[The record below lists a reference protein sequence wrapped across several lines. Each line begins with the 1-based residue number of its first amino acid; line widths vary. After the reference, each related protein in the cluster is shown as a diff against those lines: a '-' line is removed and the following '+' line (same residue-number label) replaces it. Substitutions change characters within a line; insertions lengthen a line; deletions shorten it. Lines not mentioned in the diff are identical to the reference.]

1 MKKFLPLFIAAT
13 SLVTSCGNVDME
25 SKTAE
30 LSEKLDEVTTSDVS
44 KETTTAEAK
53 EEYSST
59 STETTAAAETE
70 KAMSPLND
78 VEGKDIIIDCTDLA
92 YIASAGLRIFLGI
105 LQSAQEKG
113 GHVYIKGINDSVRAV
128 FTITGFS
135 NIFEF
140 K

>member
-1 MKKFLPLFIAAT
+1 MNVRIEEQD
-13 SLVTSCGNVDME
+13 GNMVAILKGCLD
-25 SKTAE
+25 TA
-30 LSEKLDEVTTSDVS
+30 
-44 KETTTAEAK
+44 
-53 EEYSST
+53 
-59 STETTAAAETE
+59 AAAETE

-92 YIASAGLRIFLGI
+92 YISSAGLRIFLGI
-105 LQSAQEKG
+105 LQNAQAKG
-113 GHVYIKGINDSVRAV
+113 GHVYITGINDSVRAV

>member
-1 MKKFLPLFIAAT
+1 MNVRIEEQDGNMVAILKG
-13 SLVTSCGNVDME
+13 SLD
-25 SKTAE
+25 TA
-30 LSEKLDEVTTSDVS
+30 
-44 KETTTAEAK
+44 
-53 EEYSST
+53 
-59 STETTAAAETE
+59 AAAETE

-92 YIASAGLRIFLGI
+92 YISSAGLRIFLGI
-105 LQSAQEKG
+105 LQNAQAKG
-113 GHVYIKGINDSVRAV
+113 GHVYITDINDSVRAV

>member
-1 MKKFLPLFIAAT
+1 MN
-13 SLVTSCGNVDME
+13 VTIQEQDGNMVAILE
-25 SKTAE
+25 GNLNTA
-30 LSEKLDEVTTSDVS
+30 V
-44 KETTTAEAK
+44 
-53 EEYSST
+53 
-59 STETTAAAETE
+59 AAATE

-92 YIASAGLRIFLGI
+92 YISSAGLRIFLGI
-105 LQSAQEKG
+105 LQNAQAKG

>member
-1 MKKFLPLFIAAT
+1 MNVRIEEQD
-13 SLVTSCGNVDME
+13 GNMVAILEGNLD
-25 SKTAE
+25 TA
-30 LSEKLDEVTTSDVS
+30 
-44 KETTTAEAK
+44 
-53 EEYSST
+53 
-59 STETTAAAETE
+59 AAAETE

-92 YIASAGLRIFLGI
+92 YISSAGLRIFLGI
-105 LQSAQEKG
+105 LQNAQAKG
-113 GHVYIKGINDSVRAV
+113 GHVYITGINDSVRAV

>member
-1 MKKFLPLFIAAT
+1 MNVRIEEID
-13 SLVTSCGNVDME
+13 GNVVAILEGTLD
-25 SKTAE
+25 TA
-30 LSEKLDEVTTSDVS
+30 
-44 KETTTAEAK
+44 
-53 EEYSST
+53 
-59 STETTAAAETE
+59 AAAETE

-92 YIASAGLRIFLGI
+92 YISSAGLRIFLGI
-105 LQSAQEKG
+105 LQNAQARG
-113 GHVYIKGINDSVRAV
+113 GHVYIKGINDNVRAV

>member
-1 MKKFLPLFIAAT
+1 MNVRIEEID
-13 SLVTSCGNVDME
+13 GNAVAILEGNLD
-25 SKTAE
+25 TA
-30 LSEKLDEVTTSDVS
+30 
-44 KETTTAEAK
+44 
-53 EEYSST
+53 
-59 STETTAAAETE
+59 AAAETE

-92 YIASAGLRIFLGI
+92 YISSAGLRIFLGI
-105 LQSAQEKG
+105 LQNAQTKG
-113 GHVYIKGINDSVRAV
+113 GHVYIKGINDNVRAV

>member
-1 MKKFLPLFIAAT
+1 MNVRIEEQDGNMVAILKG
-13 SLVTSCGNVDME
+13 SLD
-25 SKTAE
+25 TA
-30 LSEKLDEVTTSDVS
+30 
-44 KETTTAEAK
+44 
-53 EEYSST
+53 
-59 STETTAAAETE
+59 AAAETE

-92 YIASAGLRIFLGI
+92 YISSAGLRIFLGI
-105 LQSAQEKG
+105 LQNAQAKG
-113 GHVYIKGINDSVRAV
+113 GHVYITGINDSVRAV